1 MADRVRYYDHH
12 DVLEKNYDSITSMLS
27 TAHLVWCSREQHG
40 YEIEIS
46 YEHIMVV
53 TKYHTASVIPR
64 LFIK

>member
-1 MADRVRYYDHH
+1 V
-12 DVLEKNYDSITSMLS
+12 LS
-27 TAHLVWCSREQHG
+27 TVHLVWCSREQHG
-40 YEIEIS
+40 YEIEIL